1 MPNSRMGTDWTTVS
15 SYHDGIV
22 SEASGVAGNAEH
34 EMKYSAGL
42 SHNELRTVTSGYHR
56 ARKKEGSGSWARGAT
71 AMAPPGVGDL
81 LRRVLPQ
88 GPRPPCV
95 PSVPVEVTET

>member
-1 MPNSRMGTDWTTVS
+1 MGTDRTTVS

-34 EMKYSAGL
+34 EMQYSAGL

-56 ARKKEGSGSWARGAT
+56 ARKKEGSGSWGAWGNGYGS
-71 AMAPPGVGDL
+71 P
-81 LRRVLPQ
+81 RR
-88 GPRPPCV
+88 R
-95 PSVPVEVTET
+95 